1 MRDLVPFGAV
11 DSPNVADNEQKTA
24 ANRALAA
31 EIRAERAAV
40 GITVRELALRSGVP
54 YGTLNRLLPGERDIS
69 FGQLTQ
75 IAGALGLT
83 PSELSDRAIRRMGGM
98 DAVVSGVGAQNVSPL
113 RRVEDMT
120 VEEIESERKKAATID
135 PEMDTD
141 EQFD

>member
-1 MRDLVPFGAV
+1 VPYGAL
-11 DSPNVADNEQKTA
+11 DSTIVETNDQKSA

-40 GITVRELALRSGVP
+40 GLTVKELAVRSGVP
-54 YGTLNRLLPGERDIS
+54 YGTLNRILPGERDINY
-69 FGQLTQ
+69 TQ
-75 IAGALGLT
+75 IVQISAALGLD
-83 PSELSDRAIRRMGGM
+83 PAELSNRAMRRLGGLE
-98 DAVVSGVGAQNVSPL
+98 AVVSEVQGHNVTPL

-120 VEEIESERKKAATID
+120 VDEIEAERKQAATID

>member
-1 MRDLVPFGAV
+1 MPFGVV
-11 DSPNVADNEQKTA
+11 DSPPVADNDQKTA
-24 ANRALAA
+24 ANQALAA

-54 YGTLNRLLPGERDIS
+54 YGTLNRILPGERDIS

-75 IAGALGLT
+75 LAGALGLT
-83 PSELSDRAIRRMGGM
+83 PSELSERAVRRMGGM
-98 DAVVSGVGAQNVSPL
+98 DAVVSGVSGQNVTPL

-120 VEEIESERKKAATID
+120 VDEIEAEQKKAATID

>member
-1 MRDLVPFGAV
+1 MPFGVV
-11 DSPNVADNEQKTA
+11 DSPPVADNDQKTA
-24 ANRALAA
+24 ANQALAA

-54 YGTLNRLLPGERDIS
+54 YGTLNRILPGERDIS

-75 IAGALGLT
+75 LAGALGVT
-83 PSELSDRAIRRMGGM
+83 PSDLSERAVRRMGGM
-98 DAVVSGVGAQNVSPL
+98 DAVVSGVSGQNVTPL

-120 VEEIESERKKAATID
+120 VDEIEAEQKKAATID

>member
-1 MRDLVPFGAV
+1 M
-11 DSPNVADNEQKTA
+11 ADNDQKTA
-24 ANRALAA
+24 ANQALAA

-54 YGTLNRLLPGERDIS
+54 YGTLNRILPGERDIS

-75 IAGALGLT
+75 LAGALGVT
-83 PSELSDRAIRRMGGM
+83 PSDLSERAVRRMGGM
-98 DAVVSGVGAQNVSPL
+98 DAVVSGVSGQNVTPL

-120 VEEIESERKKAATID
+120 VDEIEAEQKKAATID

>member
-1 MRDLVPFGAV
+1 MRDLVLSGV
-11 DSPNVADNEQKTA
+11 VGSPNVADNEQKTA
-24 ANRALAA
+24 ANQALAA

-54 YGTLNRLLPGERDIS
+54 YGTLNRILPGERDIS

-75 IAGALGLT
+75 IAGGLGVS

-98 DAVVSGVGAQNVSPL
+98 GAVVSGVAAQNVSPL

>member
-1 MRDLVPFGAV
+1 VRDLVPVGAV
-11 DSPNVADNEQKTA
+11 DSPPVAENEQKTA

-40 GITVRELALRSGVP
+40 DITVRELALRSGVP
-54 YGTLNRLLPGERDIS
+54 YGTLNRILPGERDIS

-75 IAGALGLT
+75 IAAALGVT

-98 DAVVSGVGAQNVSPL
+98 DAVVSGVGAQNVSVL

-120 VEEIESERKKAATID
+120 VDEIEAERKKAATID